1 MRGFSAPTSTPSQ
14 FLKLI
19 YDATIWAPICF
30 TAPAAQSVMRYYEL
44 RTKLALEGKTPGQI
58 ADRIQEAYVRGE
70 RPRRNASHIRVHV
83 VSTPAS
89 RTGNRSLASAYD
101 GVRSVLRELD
111 GWRQR
116 VWQSTSAS
124 ERRCRNAIQPSSR
137 SLWTTNWLSEPNT
150 MKAARRDEGRCTP
163 QEIRP
168 NENVTSSGRQITR
181 PISVLAKSSP
191 LNRSGSPG
199 VLASA

>member
-1 MRGFSAPTSTPSQ
+1 MRGFSAPTYTPSQ

-58 ADRIQEAYVRGE
+58 ADRIQKAYVRGE
-70 RPRRNASHIRVHV
+70 RPRRDASHIRVHV

-124 ERRCRNAIQPSSR
+124 ERRCRNANQPSS
-137 SLWTTNWLSEPNT
+137 
-150 MKAARRDEGRCTP
+150 
-163 QEIRP
+163 
-168 NENVTSSGRQITR
+168 
-181 PISVLAKSSP
+181 
-191 LNRSGSPG
+191 
-199 VLASA
+199 